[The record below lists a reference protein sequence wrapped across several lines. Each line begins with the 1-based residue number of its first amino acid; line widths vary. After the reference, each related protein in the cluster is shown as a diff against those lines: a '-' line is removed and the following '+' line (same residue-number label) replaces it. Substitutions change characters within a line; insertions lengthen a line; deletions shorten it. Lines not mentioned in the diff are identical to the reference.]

1 MQGKVEGPVPRS
13 PVGEDKKMD
22 AEITKYR
29 HMTFLKLRGIPK
41 STWVSILKYTKM
53 ILWLGWSGVPPIL
66 RTLHI
71 VLDVWAHLTVS
82 WVSKTFEGTGNSLK
96 KTVHL
101 GSKWCQEECQR
112 KFEPAKYMKSYR
124 LDMTYAFNTTN
135 ILIYTDLT
143 KVSSNSP
150 QASRNHHQSSF
161 VLLPVLP
168 VVLLPVLP
176 VEWLEVRELL
186 PERLESVASTA
197 MALLEL
203 ERLSNQPASR
213 RTASFQRTADA
224 GGI

>member
-1 MQGKVEGPVPRS
+1 
-13 PVGEDKKMD
+13 
-22 AEITKYR
+22 
-29 HMTFLKLRGIPK
+29 
-41 STWVSILKYTKM
+41 
-53 ILWLGWSGVPPIL
+53 
-66 RTLHI
+66 
-71 VLDVWAHLTVS
+71 
-82 WVSKTFEGTGNSLK
+82 
-96 KTVHL
+96 
-101 GSKWCQEECQR
+101 
-112 KFEPAKYMKSYR
+112 
-124 LDMTYAFNTTN
+124 MTYAFNTTN

>member
-1 MQGKVEGPVPRS
+1 
-13 PVGEDKKMD
+13 
-22 AEITKYR
+22 
-29 HMTFLKLRGIPK
+29 
-41 STWVSILKYTKM
+41 
-53 ILWLGWSGVPPIL
+53 
-66 RTLHI
+66 
-71 VLDVWAHLTVS
+71 
-82 WVSKTFEGTGNSLK
+82 
-96 KTVHL
+96 VHL

-168 VVLLPVLP
+168 VVVLLPVLP
-176 VEWLEVRELL
+176 VEWLEVREWL
-186 PERLESVASTA
+186 PERLESVVSTA

-203 ERLSNQPASR
+203 ERLKPTNQPGAEAQVFNAQLMLVENHEDLPSGN
-213 RTASFQRTADA
+213 D
-224 GGI
+224 